1 VTDADVGE
9 YVALVNTNATDAN
22 GVTAAVVR
30 AADGDAVVAAGV
42 VGAAGTSKATSGFRS
57 SSSPWQATLRS
68 SLAT

>member
-1 VTDADVGE
+1 VTDADVGD
-9 YVALVNTNATDAN
+9 YVALVDTNSTDAN

-42 VGAAGTSKATSGFRS
+42 LGAAATSKATNGLPS
-57 SSSPWQATLRS
+57 SSSPWKATLRS

>member
-1 VTDADVGE
+1 VTDDDVGD
-9 YVALVNTNATDAN
+9 YVSLLDTNATDAN

-42 VGAAGTSKATSGFRS
+42 VGAEATSKATNGLRS